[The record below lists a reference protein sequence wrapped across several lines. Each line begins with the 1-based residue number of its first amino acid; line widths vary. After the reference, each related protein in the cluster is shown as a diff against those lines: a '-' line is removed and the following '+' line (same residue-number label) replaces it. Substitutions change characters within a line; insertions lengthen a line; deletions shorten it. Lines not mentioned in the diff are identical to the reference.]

1 MGTHLYR
8 DTDGKR
14 LPSVTTIIGRF
25 KESGA
30 LLYWANTEGLNG
42 KTLDEARIP
51 AASAGTMA
59 HTMVECHLNGRA
71 APEPVGS
78 EDIIKKAT
86 AAYKAYLQWHTMTS
100 LEIRH
105 TEVPLTS
112 ERHKF
117 GGCLDAIGIVA
128 PMNNGLALVDWKTSN
143 SIYADYLYQLAAYA
157 ILWNENY
164 PETPITGGFHLC
176 RFAKEDGDF
185 SHNYFPSLDHEMET
199 FIAMRSLYD
208 RVKKTEK
215 RVR

>member
-1 MGTHLYR
+1 MPTFAYK
-8 DTDGKR
+8 DQSGKR
-14 LPSVTTIIGRF
+14 LPSVTTIISRF
-25 KESGA
+25 KDSGA

-59 HTMVECHLNGRA
+59 HTLVECHLNKRE
-71 APEPVGS
+71 APELQGDPA
-78 EDIIKKAT
+78 IIGKARS
-86 AAYKAYLQWHTMTS
+86 AFKSYLSWHEMSS
-100 LEIRH
+100 LQVRH

-112 ERHKF
+112 EKHKF
-117 GGCLDAIGIVA
+117 GGCLDAIGII
-128 PMNNGLALVDWKTSN
+128 PNMNNGLALIDWKTSAA
-143 SIYADYLYQLAAYA
+143 IYADYLYQLAAYA

-176 RFAKEDGDF
+176 RFAKEEGDF
-185 SHNYFPSLDHEMET
+185 SHNYFPSLDEEMET
-199 FIAMRSLYD
+199 FLAMRQLYD